1 MRISTR
7 CIVCEIQDNDYDSYF
22 MFDITDENIEQSVVC
37 SKGHPS
43 VLILTH
49 QRFELLFDMGLHA
62 LNDGYYREAA
72 ANFAVAVER
81 FHEFSIEIMT
91 AAYLINN
98 CGKPD
103 GGNSF
108 SSQYLTTWKKMS
120 QQSERQLGAYMMLY
134 LLTFNK
140 SPDMLSNK
148 VTQFRNEVTHKGTF
162 PSKVTVM
169 EYGETVFNYIKDKL
183 EELRNTFPEAFE
195 YVSQKQLN
203 QALEKNDDGVLVQI
217 NQTASFNIDE
227 ETGELTHNSFDDAL
241 FTCSKFQFLKSDP
254 V

>member
-7 CIVCEIQDNDYDSYF
+7 CAVCDILENDYESYF
-22 MFDITDENIEQSVVC
+22 MFDITDEIIIQSVTC
-37 SKGHPS
+37 PKGHPS

-72 ANFAVAVER
+72 TNFAVAVER
-81 FHEFSIEIMT
+81 FHEFSIEVMT
-91 AAYLINN
+91 AALKNN
-98 CGKPD
+98 FGKPH
-103 GGNSF
+103 GGNNF
-108 SSQYLTTWKKMS
+108 NSQYISTWKKMS

-134 LLTFNK
+134 LLSFNK

-148 VTQFRNEVTHKGTF
+148 TTQFRNEVTHKGTF
-162 PSKVTVM
+162 PSKERVM

-183 EELRNTFPEAFE
+183 EELRHTFPEAFE

-203 QALEKNDDGVLVQI
+203 QALEQNANGVLVQI
-217 NQTASFNIDE
+217 NQTATFNIDE
-227 ETGELTHNSFDDAL
+227 ETGELYHNSFEEAL